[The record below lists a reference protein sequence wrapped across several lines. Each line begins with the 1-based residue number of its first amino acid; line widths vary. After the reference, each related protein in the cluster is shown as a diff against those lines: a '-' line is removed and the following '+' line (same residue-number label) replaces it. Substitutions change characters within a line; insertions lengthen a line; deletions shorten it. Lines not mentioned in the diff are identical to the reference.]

1 MFSQDSSPLITYAIP
16 FFMLLVG
23 IEFVYG
29 LIKREN
35 NYRINDA
42 LASMSLGLISR
53 FIPLLGLGFQ
63 YVVYTYVAEE
73 FNLSLL
79 NSTETWVWV
88 TAFFMYDLCYYWM
101 HRLHHEIKVFWATH
115 VVHHHGE
122 EFNLSTAMRQTST
135 GFLWK
140 WIFFLPMFLI
150 GIPPNV
156 FVTVAGINL
165 IYQFWVHTE
174 HIGRLGILEYIF
186 ITPSNHR
193 IHHAQNDDY
202 LDANYGGVFII
213 WDRIFGTYI
222 DERDDLKPV
231 YGTVKPLKTFN
242 PLWANIEVFYQMILD
257 SYRTKKFKDKIR
269 VWFSP
274 PAWRPDDVKEKYPVQ
289 KNDLDNFEKYDPEIT
304 TMEKVFAFFQF
315 SMINGLTILM
325 LFNIDKFTYQEM
337 AGVAILV
344 STLAISN
351 ALLLDGRNYANNVE
365 VLRACTVLIFIY
377 LGFFTN
383 FVYLILAHTVIAL
396 VVASVFSLGFN
407 QPRAIR

>member
-23 IEFVYG
+23 IEFIYG

-140 WIFFLPMFLI
+140 WIFFLPMFII

-174 HIGRLGILEYIF
+174 HIGRLGVLEYIF

-242 PLWANIEVFYQMILD
+242 PLWANIEVFYQMVLD

-274 PAWRPDDVKEKYPVQ
+274 PAWRPDDVKEKYPVE

-365 VLRACTVLIFIY
+365 VLRACAVLVFIY

-396 VVASVFSLGFN
+396 VVASVFSLGLN
-407 QPRAIR
+407 QSRVVR

>member
-29 LIKREN
+29 LIKKEN

-53 FIPLLGLGFQ
+53 FVPLLGLGFQ

-140 WIFFLPMFLI
+140 WIFFLPMFLV

-174 HIGRLGILEYIF
+174 HIGKLGVLEYIF

-257 SYRTKKFKDKIR
+257 SYHTKKWKDKIR

-274 PAWRPDDVKEKYPVQ
+274 PAWRPDDVKDKYPVD
-289 KNDLDNFEKYDPEIT
+289 KNDLNNFEKYDPEIT
-304 TMEKVFAFFQF
+304 KTEKIFAFFQF
-315 SMINGLTILM
+315 TMINGLTILM
-325 LFNIDKFTYQEM
+325 LFNVDKFSYQEM

-351 ALLLDGRNYANNVE
+351 ALLLDGKRYANNIE
-365 VLRACTVLIFIY
+365 VVRACAVLVFVY

-383 FVYLILAHTVIAL
+383 FVYLILGHTIIAL
-396 VVASVFSLGFN
+396 IVASIFSLRFN
-407 QPRAIR
+407 QARTAR

>member
-315 SMINGLTILM
+315 SMINGFTILM
-325 LFNIDKFTYQEM
+325 LFNVDKFTYQEM

-351 ALLLDGRNYANNVE
+351 ALLLDGKSYANNIE
-365 VLRACTVLIFIY
+365 VMRACAVLVFIY

-383 FVYLILAHTVIAL
+383 FVYLILAHTLIAL
-396 VVASVFSLGFN
+396 IVASIFSFRFN
-407 QPRAIR
+407 QPRTAR

>member
-23 IEFVYG
+23 IEFIYG

-140 WIFFLPMFLI
+140 WIFFLPMFII

-174 HIGRLGILEYIF
+174 HIGRLGVLEYIF

-242 PLWANIEVFYQMILD
+242 PLWANIEVFYQMVLD

-274 PAWRPDDVKEKYPVQ
+274 PAWRPDDVKEKYPVE

-365 VLRACTVLIFIY
+365 VLRACAVLVFIY

-407 QPRAIR
+407 QPRVVR